1 MARRLRVNP
10 FHDAADERDVGLEVH
25 EGEPAPEATTD
36 DPAVAIGEAMEALGQ
51 VAGAYIACRSGGDLL
66 LVDQHRAGERI
77 IADEL
82 ACKDHTVA
90 RQMLM
95 LPMTLELT
103 DAEQVAVD
111 EHREALGE
119 AGFEIEPFGGSG
131 YLVRSVPA
139 SLAERAPEEAL
150 RGIIEE
156 LAEWGKSD
164 QGDARERL
172 IATIACHGAIKSG
185 EHLSEREMRHLI
197 RQLNRSSTPAICPHG
212 DPTIVSISRAEL
224 DRRFG
229 RSYRDSE

>member
-10 FHDAADERDVGLEVH
+10 FFDSADERDVGLEVH
-25 EGEPAPEATTD
+25 AGEPAPEATTD

-66 LVDQHRAGERI
+66 LVDQHRAAERI

-82 ACKDHTVA
+82 ASKDHTVA

-103 DAEQVAVD
+103 DAEQTAVD

-139 SLAERAPEEAL
+139 SLAERGPEEAL

-197 RQLNRSSTPAICPHG
+197 RQLDRSSTPAICPHG
-212 DPTIVSISRAEL
+212 DPIIVSISRAEL